1 MDYLKFIS
9 KHRDTCPSLQEERP
23 DEMMEEH
30 LAEAM
35 DRVKD
40 LIQELDG
47 IVGAASIK
55 AVLEGLREFFVEELT
70 ITLEITGTKLMLA
83 KETMRVRL
91 CIT

>member
-1 MDYLKFIS
+1 MDYLKFIN
-9 KHRDTCPSLQEERP
+9 KHKDSCPSLQEEQP

-47 IVGAASIK
+47 IDGAASIK
-55 AVLEGLREFFVEELT
+55 AVLEGLRVFFLEELS

-83 KETMRVRL
+83 KETMKVRP
-91 CIT
+91 